1 MQYVA
6 MPIVQGND
14 PHSLSDFTQE
24 TAVATEKPWL
34 AVLKAITLSKAT
46 WKLAGTVAVLYGC
59 AHGEVIAEL
68 IGEVVTDVLGAF

>member
-1 MQYVA
+1 M
-6 MPIVQGND
+6 
-14 PHSLSDFTQE
+14 
-24 TAVATEKPWL
+24 ATEKPWL